1 MDRHGIDD
9 LLCAGEQRS
18 VACNCGWS
26 GHVWGSRSDALDL
39 WASHVNESE
48 FALA

>member
-9 LLCAGEQRS
+9 LLSAGEQRS

-26 GHVWGSRSDALDL
+26 GDVLGSRSDALDL
-39 WASHVNESE
+39 WASHVYESE
-48 FALA
+48 FELA